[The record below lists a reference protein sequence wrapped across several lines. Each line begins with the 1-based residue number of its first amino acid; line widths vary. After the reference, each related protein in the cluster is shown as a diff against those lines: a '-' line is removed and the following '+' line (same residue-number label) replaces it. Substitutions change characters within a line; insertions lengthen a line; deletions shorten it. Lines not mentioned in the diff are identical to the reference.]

1 MVRDVGRH
9 RRDIKKDEDRGA
21 SLERIN
27 ALSIDLEEWYHSE
40 LVEGRR
46 STFSQVEDATK
57 PILDLLDRYQT
68 KASFFVVGEVAE
80 QNPDLIRSIFQKG
93 HEIGCHSFSH
103 KLLWNLDENLFREEL
118 ERFHS
123 VIEKILG
130 KIGMRGFRAPCFSI
144 DNRNRWA
151 LRVLLDFG
159 YQYDASIFP
168 LKISPLYGISGAPTR
183 PYRISLED
191 VRKEDPQSPL
201 MEFPLCPLVIGRLRV
216 PISGGFYLR
225 VLPLSF
231 LHWGLK
237 RINRSQPFVVYFHPW
252 EGYEKTPRFK
262 LPRHKRVI
270 SYYGICSA
278 LKKFEFLLKHFRFA
292 RVDQVLGV
300 R

>member
-1 MVRDVGRH
+1 MD
-9 RRDIKKDEDRGA
+9 K
-21 SLERIN
+21 IN

-46 STFSQVEDATK
+46 SSSSQAEEATR

-68 KASFFVVGEVAE
+68 KGSFFVVGEVAE
-80 QNPDLIRSIFQKG
+80 QNPSLIQSIFERG
-93 HEIGCHSFSH
+93 HEIGCHTFSH
-103 KLLWNLDENLFREEL
+103 KLVWNLGESLFREEL

-123 VIEKILG
+123 VMEKILG
-130 KIGMRGFRAPCFSI
+130 KVEIKGFRAPCFSI
-144 DNRNRWA
+144 DNRNKWA
-151 LRVLLDFG
+151 LKVLLDFG

-168 LKISPLYGISGAPTR
+168 LKINPLYGISGAPTR
-183 PYRISLED
+183 PYRISFED

-201 MEFPLCPLVIGRLRV
+201 MEFPLCPLMIGGLKI

-225 VLPLSF
+225 VLPRSF
-231 LHWGLK
+231 LHWGLR
-237 RINRSQPFVVYFHPW
+237 RINRSQPFLVYFHPW

-262 LPRHKRVI
+262 LPLYNRVI
-270 SYYGICSA
+270 SYYGISSA

-292 RVDQVLGV
+292 RVDQVLGL